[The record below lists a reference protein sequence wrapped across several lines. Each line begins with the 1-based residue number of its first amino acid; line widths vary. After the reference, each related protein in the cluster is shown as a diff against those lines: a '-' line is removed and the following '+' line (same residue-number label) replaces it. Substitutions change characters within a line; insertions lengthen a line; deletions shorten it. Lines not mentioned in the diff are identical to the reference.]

1 MQLEERNLWMVPGNP
16 LLVLEHLLDH
26 EVPLVVIG
34 GYAVTFH
41 GYLRATEDVDIVF
54 VRSESSEIALLK
66 ALDEINA
73 CWIGNEVDPATGLE
87 ALVRVSAAYIR
98 STQLMM
104 LVTDL
109 GFLDIFDYV
118 PGCPDV
124 SVAELLSASVQ
135 HPAGYRFSSLK
146 LLRQMKLA
154 SGRPKD
160 LLDLEMLPEV

>member
-1 MQLEERNLWMVPGNP
+1 MAPGNP
-16 LLVLEHLLDH
+16 LLVLEHLRKHD
-26 EVPLVVIG
+26 VPLVVIG

-54 VRSESSEIALLK
+54 VRCNSSEIALLN
-66 ALDEINA
+66 AFNEINA
-73 CWIGNEVDPATGLE
+73 CWIGNEIDPATGLE
-87 ALVRVSAAYIR
+87 SLVRVSAAYIR
-98 STQLMM
+98 TTRLMM

-124 SVAELLSASVQ
+124 TVEELFSASVQ
-135 HPAGYRFSSLK
+135 HPAGYRFASLQ

-160 LLDLEMLPEV
+160 LLDLEMLPKV

>member
-1 MQLEERNLWMVPGNP
+1 MAPGNP
-16 LLVLEHLLDH
+16 LLVLEHLRKH

-54 VRSESSEIALLK
+54 VRSEASEIALWE

-73 CWIGNEVDPATGLE
+73 CWIGNELDPTTSLE
-87 ALVRVSAAYIR
+87 SLVRVNAAYIR
-98 STQLMM
+98 STRLMM
-104 LVTDL
+104 LVTEL

-124 SVAELLSASVQ
+124 TVEELLSASIQ
-135 HPAGYRFSSLK
+135 HPAGYRFASLK
-146 LLRQMKLA
+146 LLRQMKSA

-160 LLDLEMLPEV
+160 LLDLEMLPKA

>member
-1 MQLEERNLWMVPGNP
+1 MQLEERNLWMAPGNP
-16 LLVLEHLLDH
+16 LLVLEHFRKHD
-26 EVPLVVIG
+26 VPLVVIG
-34 GYAVTFH
+34 GYAVAFH

-54 VRSESSEIALLK
+54 IRSDSSEISLLK
-66 ALDEINA
+66 ALQEINA
-73 CWIGNEVDPATGLE
+73 SWIGNELDATTGIE
-87 ALVRVSAAYIR
+87 SLVRVSAAYVR
-98 STQLMM
+98 STRLMM

-124 SVAELLSASVQ
+124 SVEDLLSTSIQ
-135 HPAGYRFSSLK
+135 HPAGYRFAPLK
-146 LLRQMKLA
+146 ILRQMKLA

>member
-41 GYLRATEDVDIVF
+41 GYVRATEDVDIVF

-66 ALDEINA
+66 ALDEIHA

-87 ALVRVSAAYIR
+87 SLVRVNAAYIG
-98 STQLMM
+98 STRLMM